1 MMDPVPHFSIFGKNY
16 TRRFRDTD
24 ISGQILAHVL
34 GQCMD
39 AGLADTS
46 HIFVD
51 AAHVK
56 ACADNKKMQE
66 QAVHDEALWY
76 EEELKKEI
84 FLQKHILSDF
94 PLYESIHA
102 VVRDE
107 ATSVQIPN
115 RKKPCEP
122 LWKKPA
128 HL

>member
-1 MMDPVPHFSIFGKNY
+1 MMDPVPYFSIFGKNY

-24 ISGQILAHVL
+24 ISERIFAHVL

-56 ACADNKKMQE
+56 ACVDNKKMQE

-76 EEELKKEI
+76 EEELKRRSRRI
-84 FLQKHILSDF
+84 GN
-94 PLYESIHA
+94 
-102 VVRDE
+102 
-107 ATSVQIPN
+107 ATGKS
-115 RKKPCEP
+115 
-122 LWKKPA
+122 
-128 HL
+128 H

>member
-1 MMDPVPHFSIFGKNY
+1 MIWSRKTIRGIEVNVAYRWSLGLDMMDPVPHFSIFGKNY

-24 ISGQILAHVL
+24 ISERIFAHVL

-76 EEELKKEI
+76 EEELKRRSRRI
-84 FLQKHILSDF
+84 GN
-94 PLYESIHA
+94 
-102 VVRDE
+102 
-107 ATSVQIPN
+107 ATGKS
-115 RKKPCEP
+115 
-122 LWKKPA
+122 
-128 HL
+128 H

>member
-24 ISGQILAHVL
+24 ISERIFAHVL

-76 EEELKKEI
+76 EEELKRRSFFKNI
-84 FLQKHILSDF
+84 YCPI
-94 PLYESIHA
+94 PLCMKAY
-102 VVRDE
+102 
-107 ATSVQIPN
+107 TP
-115 RKKPCEP
+115 
-122 LWKKPA
+122 
-128 HL
+128 